1 MPARLSFGDEDRD
14 ASIDYGVR
22 VSDLEHKMQS
32 AKRAAP
38 LKLSLLTSDW
48 ISSFVRVKDGNTG
61 QTIPVE
67 FSERK
72 YLRRIYDTPARK
84 VLLMTSRQT
93 EKSTTIGN
101 RIFAR
106 CLMRPGH
113 TVLFVSPSAMQ
124 TSVFSKARMN
134 EVIDMSPLI
143 KAQTNANIINNLFE
157 KHFANT
163 SKCYLR
169 YAFLTA
175 DRIRGLSVN
184 DLFADEIQDLL
195 PDIMPVIEEAA
206 SHNEEKLF
214 IYSGTPKSLDNT
226 IQNYW
231 SENSTM
237 SEWVIPCQHHGLPK
251 SPSTWHWIVLN
262 EKNLGL
268 NGPICERCGSAIN
281 PEHPYARWVEMQKY
295 DGKRVSFEGY
305 RVCRLMVPW
314 YLKSEKMWKEILA
327 ARERYS
333 TAKFMN
339 EVLAISYDSAAKP
352 LTRIELI
359 QATDPNYLN
368 DYEAAKRLAR
378 DHTTFIGID
387 WGSGERAFTVLTIGG
402 YTRPDDSFQIFYM
415 LRFTGPLTDPV
426 AQMDEIES
434 IITTIRPKYIGT
446 DFGFGFYQNKRL
458 LSKYGMQR
466 VFPFEYVPRLN
477 VKMKYNKFTHRTL
490 VFRTPLMSDLFN
502 AIKKKK
508 VRFPKWATME
518 KPYGDDILNIH
529 AEDSSNLR
537 MIKYDKPKGKTDDTF
552 HATLYCLLAS
562 MLHHKRPDIIAPFK
576 EEEQSRL
583 AGEVSDD
590 EYLNEIPLSDGSW
603 GMWGGNNDG
612 GGGPDW

>member
-1 MPARLSFGDEDRD
+1 MAARVSFDEEDRD

-22 VSDLEHKMQS
+22 VSDLEIKNLR
-32 AKRAAP
+32 AKHQAP
-38 LKLSLLTSDW
+38 VKLKLLTSDW
-48 ISSFVRVKDGNTG
+48 ISSFVKVRDGNTG
-61 QTIPVE
+61 KTIPVE

-101 RIFAR
+101 RIFSR

-124 TSVFSKARMN
+124 TTVFSKARMN

-143 KAQTNANIINNLFE
+143 KAQTNINITNNVFE
-157 KHFANT
+157 KHFANE
-163 SKCYLR
+163 SKVYLR

-184 DLFADEIQDLL
+184 DIFADELQDLL
-195 PDIMPVIEEAA
+195 PDAMPVIEEAA

-214 IYSGTPKSLDNT
+214 VYSGTPKSMDNT

-231 SENSTM
+231 ADNSTM
-237 SEWVIPCQHHGLPK
+237 SEWAVPCMHHGLPK
-251 SPSTWHWIVLN
+251 SPSTWHWNIFS
-262 EKNLGL
+262 EKNLGKT
-268 NGPICERCGSAIN
+268 GPICDRCGQPIN

-295 DGKRVSFEGY
+295 DGERVSFEGY
-305 RVCRLMVPW
+305 RICRLMVPW
-314 YLKSEKMWKEILA
+314 YWKSAKMWKEILA

-339 EVLAISYDSAAKP
+339 EVLSISYDTASKP
-352 LTRIELI
+352 LSRLEMITACDNKFI
-359 QATDPNYLN
+359 N
-368 DYEAAKRLAR
+368 DYEAAKRIAAN
-378 DHTTFIGID
+378 HTVFLGID
-387 WGSGERAFTVLTIGG
+387 WGSGERAFTVLTAGA
-402 YTRPDDSFQIFYM
+402 YCRDDASFQIFFM
-415 LRFTGPLTDPV
+415 MRFTGPLTDPV
-426 AQMDEIES
+426 AQMDEIDS
-434 IITTIRPKYIGT
+434 IVQTLRPKYVGT

-458 LSKYGMQR
+458 LSKYGMHR

-477 VKMKYNKFTHRTL
+477 AKMKYNKYTHRTL

-502 AIKKKK
+502 AIKRKK
-508 VRFPKWATME
+508 VRFPKWSGE
-518 KPYGDDILNIH
+518 KGIERPYGEDILNIH

-552 HATLYCLLAS
+552 HASLYCLMAS
-562 MLHHKRPDIIAPFK
+562 MLEHKRPDIIAPFK
-576 EEEQSRL
+576 EEEESRL
-583 AGEVSDD
+583 AGFISDD
-590 EYLNEIPLSDGSW
+590 QYLDDIPISHSGDFG
-603 GMWGGNNDG
+603 WGGNE
-612 GGGPDW
+612 